1 VPVVTSGPSCWRTLF
16 GHSLDFVD
24 TILNKENQDTDIVKR
39 ATNILERAK
48 TESTEVMVLTEPTR
62 VKKVANHLQDDES
75 NVVSDASTK
84 TEEQSGPMNDDN
96 DEEEAKPE
104 SSPEITNR
112 KQQDNQLEAMSYII
126 QDTHISDDVV
136 NDEQQ
141 VESSNEEQEEQETQQ
156 SSEEQETQ
164 QSNQE
169 QETQHSSEEQE
180 TQHSSEE
187 QEAQQSSEEQEAQHS
202 SEEQETQHSSE
213 EQETQHSSEEQ
224 ETQQSNQEQET
235 QQSNQEE
242 QSNHDAQENQVSKAN
257 ETKVKDDNHL
267 SEAQTDDTKK
277 AQPAPA
283 TNKPKNKKKNRKHK

>member
-1 VPVVTSGPSCWRTLF
+1 LFSQKPNLLTRVIVPVVTRGPSCWRTLF

-62 VKKVANHLQDDES
+62 VKKVANHLQNDES

-84 TEEQSGPMNDDN
+84 TEEQSGPMNDD
-96 DEEEAKPE
+96 DDEEAKPE
-104 SSPEITNR
+104 SSPELTNQ
-112 KQQDNQLEAMSYII
+112 KQQDDQLEAMPYII
-126 QDTHISDDVV
+126 QDTHMSDDVI

-141 VESSNEEQEEQETQQ
+141 VESSNEEQEEQDIQESNQEQEEQDIQDSNQEQEEQDIQDSNQEQESQQ

-164 QSNQE
+164 QS
-169 QETQHSSEEQE
+169 SE
-180 TQHSSEE
+180 
-187 QEAQQSSEEQEAQHS
+187 
-202 SEEQETQHSSE
+202 
-213 EQETQHSSEEQ
+213 
-224 ETQQSNQEQET
+224 ET

-242 QSNHDAQENQVSKAN
+242 QSNHDAQEDQVSKAD
-257 ETKVKDDNHL
+257 ETKVKDDDHL
-267 SEAQTDDTKK
+267 SEAQTDDSKK